1 VDVAFQNFG
10 ANLKGALEGHQRVF
24 GRGARGAA
32 MANDH
37 RGRNIEE
44 RVRHAAELISKAVGQ

>member
-1 VDVAFQNFG
+1 
-10 ANLKGALEGHQRVF
+10 
-24 GRGARGAA
+24 

-37 RGRNIEE
+37 WGRNIEE